1 MNSTARH
8 HMLSF
13 TLCLLATL
21 VAFSL
26 LLFGLQ
32 NWLYTSGG
40 WLMLVIGLAAL
51 WSGLLAAG
59 KALIIQRRRR
69 RAQALE
75 QAAYEFRRAVYEDAQ
90 REQG

>member
-13 TLCLLATL
+13 KLCLLATL

-32 NWLYTSGG
+32 SWLYTSGG
-40 WLMLVIGLAAL
+40 WLLVVLGLAAL

-59 KALIIQRRRR
+59 RALLSHRRRR

-75 QAAYEFRRAVYEDAQ
+75 EAAYEFRRAVYEDAQ
-90 REQG
+90 RDQG